1 MAQRRFAADINILG
15 FSLLN
20 ALLNPVSSDPGG
32 LGGGDE
38 GRVWYNTTTNKL
50 MYWNGTTAIDATAR
64 ANHTGTQTASTISDL
79 AATVQAYTLDQF
91 ADAAADISLNSNK
104 ITNLAD
110 GSGANDAVNFG
121 QLQLVAAAA
130 ASGLSI
136 KAPVRA
142 ASTANVT
149 IGSTGNGATMDG
161 VTLAT
166 GDRILLK
173 DQTTGNQNG
182 LYLVGASSLSRT
194 TDMDA
199 TGEVAPGTLVFVREG
214 SVNGDKAFAVS
225 SDAAITVGTTTITWV
240 QITGNAGTTY
250 SAGDGLTE
258 SPAGTFNVGA
268 GTGITVNANDVQ
280 VTTSVV
286 VRKVTGVIPTST
298 SGIFTVSGAVVT
310 VNHGLSNSAASLT
323 IRPYTSPV
331 SGYTQGEEVD
341 MQNVCTDANNM
352 EITLPANPASNNWV
366 ITIEG

>member
-1 MAQRRFAADINILG
+1 MARRFATSIDLLG

-20 ALLNPVSSDPGG
+20 AMLNPVSSDPSG
-32 LGGGDE
+32 LGAGDK
-38 GRVWYNTTTNKL
+38 GRAWFNTTTNKL

-64 ANHTGTQTASTISDL
+64 ANHTGTQTASTISDFD
-79 AATVQAYTLDQF
+79 TQVRTSRLDQM
-91 ADAAADISLNSNK
+91 ATPTASVSMNSQTL
-104 ITNLAD
+104 TNLAN
-110 GSGANDAVNFG
+110 GSGANDAVNKS
-121 QLQLVAAAA
+121 QLDAVAAAA
-130 ASGLSI
+130 ATGISI
-136 KAPVRA
+136 KSPVRA

-149 IGSTGNGATMDG
+149 VGSTGNGATMDG

-166 GDRILLK
+166 NDRILLK

-182 LYLVGASSLSRT
+182 IYVVGASSLTRA

-199 TGEVAPGTLVFVREG
+199 TGEVVPGTLVYVTEG
-214 SVNGDKAFAVS
+214 SVNGDKSFAVQ

-268 GTGITVNANDVQ
+268 GTGITVNANDVAI
-280 VTTSVV
+280 TTSLV

-298 SGIFTVSGAVVT
+298 SGIFSVSGAVVT
-310 VNHGLSNSAASLT
+310 VNHALSNSAASLT

-341 MQNVCTDANNM
+341 VQNVCTDANNM
-352 EITLPANPASNNWV
+352 EITLPANPASNNWI
-366 ITIEG
+366 ITITG